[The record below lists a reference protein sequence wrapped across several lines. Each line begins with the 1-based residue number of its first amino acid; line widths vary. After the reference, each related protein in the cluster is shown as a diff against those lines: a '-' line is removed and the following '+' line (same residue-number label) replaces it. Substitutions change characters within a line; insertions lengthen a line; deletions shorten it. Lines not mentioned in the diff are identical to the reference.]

1 MLKVVMLVL
10 HWIRSCWKWPHWR
23 CQVVSGHVDSGVVE

>member
-23 CQVVSGHVDSGVVE
+23 CQVVSAHAGVALD